1 MLLLKFYLFIYFFY
15 YINFDNDTMWFM
27 SFGSDIHVFI
37 CMGFVLIELFDEWV
51 YSFYNGGYLS
61 GEDFGVLTF

>member
-1 MLLLKFYLFIYFFY
+1 
-15 YINFDNDTMWFM
+15 M

-37 CMGFVLIELFDEWV
+37 CMRFVLVELFDEWV

-61 GEDFGVLTF
+61 DEVMMPEIFNKSHSPHMLKTTPTQHRTRRT

>member
-1 MLLLKFYLFIYFFY
+1 MS
-15 YINFDNDTMWFM
+15 FM

-37 CMGFVLIELFDEWV
+37 CLVDLFDEWV

-61 GEDFGVLTF
+61 GEDLGVLAF

>member
-1 MLLLKFYLFIYFFY
+1 
-15 YINFDNDTMWFM
+15 MWFM

-37 CMGFVLIELFDEWV
+37 CMDFVLELFDEWV

-61 GEDFGVLTF
+61 C

>member
-1 MLLLKFYLFIYFFY
+1 
-15 YINFDNDTMWFM
+15 M

-37 CMGFVLIELFDEWV
+37 YMGLILVKLFDEWV

-61 GEDFGVLTF
+61 GEILGFWPFNVK